1 MSITEIFEKIQSDI
15 LDPLIAVLFTLGTAL
30 LLWGVILYVI
40 GSQGDQKKLDQGKQ
54 LMLWGIIGMTVMA
67 SAWGIVNILC
77 DFLGSCVPQP

>member
-15 LDPLIAVLFTLGTAL
+15 LDPMIAMLFALATAL

-77 DFLGSCVPQP
+77 DFLGCVSAP